1 MNGKHISLSFTAAV
15 DKNNSISNIEKM
27 GYLMGFLKDD
37 ALTVVKGL
45 LITNK
50 NYGVALKMLE
60 ERFGNPQLLIHKH
73 MTTFLSL
80 DTISSIFDLKNLRKV
95 YDKVETQICNL
106 ENLDKSYHSLLVPV
120 LMSKLPDE
128 LKLLISRQFGKN
140 IWGTTEIMKLFRNK
154 LKAREKIN
162 AEYNLEEK
170 PYSDSI
176 LHSSSSDSKKCYKD
190 GFKKNKSRE
199 NFKQTFEKNQRDE
212 SKQLLCIFCQRNH
225 KSILWDIITKPE
237 VRKNIL
243 KAEKRCFKCLKQ
255 GHLVSDCR
263 SNFKCFKCDGNHH
276 IAICTFKHTKKEDT
290 DGRGNQFYKTANNY
304 ASSSFQVFKNDYI
317 LLQTARAD
325 VFSPDER

>member
-1 MNGKHISLSFTAAV
+1 
-15 DKNNSISNIEKM
+15 
-27 GYLMGFLKDD
+27 MGFLKDD

-50 NYGVALKMLE
+50 NYGVAFKMLE

-162 AEYNLEEK
+162 AENNLEEK

-176 LHSSSSDSKKCYKD
+176 LHSFSSDSKKCYKD

-199 NFKQTFEKNQRDE
+199 NFKQAFEKNQRDE